1 MTSRTIAHQP
11 PLYMGFPMQEHW
23 NVLPFPSLGD
33 LFNPGIKPAFLA
45 LAGKFFT
52 TEPPGKPHSSSRICE
67 FNHFVA
73 LPARQNTEAV
83 KESDLPKVT
92 HAVS

>member
-1 MTSRTIAHQP
+1 
-11 PLYMGFPMQEHW
+11 MQEHW

-83 KESDLPKVT
+83 KESDLPIPPRSHSLDKMDPGDAQGRT
-92 HAVS
+92 LAA